1 MEVKGSVG
9 PNLGL
14 PFTEVFQ
21 GKDLKVSL
29 LDQARQAALEDK
41 LISKRRAMILQEK
54 MLLSDG
60 EFGAIYSS
68 FSNEVLTSQF
78 SFGTEL
84 MGKWLKTYPGMAGVL
99 EVCTG
104 LDAGLWLSILKD
116 PNHEDHLAATTIL
129 SRIWADSFPN

>member
-1 MEVKGSVG
+1 MDVKASVG

-21 GKDLKVSL
+21 GKDITVAL
-29 LDQARQAALEDK
+29 LDQAKQAQLEDK

-60 EFGAIYSS
+60 EFGAIYST

-84 MGKWLKTYPGMAGVL
+84 MGKWLKTFPGMAAVL

-104 LDAGLWLSILKD
+104 IEAAIWLSALKN
-116 PNHEDHLAATTIL
+116 PSSPDHLEASTIL

>member
-1 MEVKGSVG
+1 MDVKGSVG
-9 PNLGL
+9 ANLGL
-14 PFTEVFQ
+14 PFTDTFQ
-21 GKDLKVSL
+21 GKEITVAL
-29 LDQARQAALEDK
+29 LDQQRQAQLEDK
-41 LISKRRAMILQEK
+41 LVSKRRAMILQEK

-60 EFGAIYSS
+60 EFGAIYSA

-84 MGKWLKTYPGMAGVL
+84 MGKWLKTFQGMAGVL

-104 LDAGLWLSILKD
+104 IGSDVWLPILKT
-116 PNHEDHLAATTIL
+116 PTHADHIAASTIL

>member
-1 MEVKGSVG
+1 METKASVG

-14 PFTEVFQ
+14 PFSEEFQ
-21 GKDLKVSL
+21 GKTIQVEL
-29 LDQARQAALEDK
+29 LTQQKQSQLEDK

-60 EFGAIYSS
+60 EFGAIYSA

-84 MGKWLKTYPGMAGVL
+84 MGKWLKTFPGMSTVL
-99 EVCTG
+99 EACTAIPA
-104 LDAGLWLSILKD
+104 DVWLPILKD
-116 PNHEDHLAATTIL
+116 PNHADHLSATTIL
-129 SRIWADSFPN
+129 GRIWADSFPN